1 MRDGLGD
8 GGPEPGGGA
17 VPPWPPSPG
26 EPRAAAR
33 GATPNPS
40 PGTGHRARAAP
51 GHRAGRPRGGR
62 LLRLALVAGL
72 LAAAA
77 GLAVS
82 VFGVVV
88 QVMPRSFTAAQR
100 EKLVT
105 WEMGKRWRSWPA
117 GEIFP
122 QTIRYSLSGRAFGGG
137 PSLPLTAHLVGI
149 APQAGCRTATQRATA
164 GVLLQHGCQMVLRAT
179 YVDTTQTFAV
189 TVGVVVLPGI
199 SAARTAVTALGGPGD
214 PRSGVRPVPFRRTPT
229 ARFGDRSQKLSW
241 DHAAGPYLVLASV
254 GYADGRPWL
263 ARDHD
268 TYIKDEL
275 LGLAS
280 GAGQRV
286 ASALGAVPPAPHC
299 PGNPAC

>member
-8 GGPEPGGGA
+8 GGPGPGGDA
-17 VPPWPPSPG
+17 VPRWPPPGPG
-26 EPRAAAR
+26 EP
-33 GATPNPS
+33 GATPGGAP
-40 PGTGHRARAAP
+40 PYPPPLTGHQTHAAP
-51 GHRAGRPRGGR
+51 GRGSHRPRGR
-62 LLRLALVAGL
+62 LVRLAILAGL
-72 LAAAA
+72 AAAAA

-105 WEMGKRWRSWPA
+105 WEIGKRWRSWPA

-122 QTIRYSLSGRAFGGG
+122 RTIRYSLSGRAFGGG
-137 PSLPLTAHLVGI
+137 PSLPLTARLVGI
-149 APQAGCRTATQRATA
+149 APQASCRAASQRAAA
-164 GVLLQHGCQMVLRAT
+164 GVLAQHGCQAVLRAT
-179 YVDTTQTFAV
+179 YDDTTQTLAV
-189 TVGVVVLPGI
+189 TVGVAVLPGM
-199 SAARTAVTALGGPGD
+199 AAASKTATALGGPGD
-214 PRSGVRPVPFRRTPT
+214 PRSGIRAVSFRRTAT
-229 ARFGDRSQKLSW
+229 ARFGDRGPKLSW
-241 DHAAGPYLVLASV
+241 DRVAGTYLVLASV

-268 TYIKDEL
+268 AYTKAEL

-286 ASALGAVPPAPHC
+286 AAALGAMPPTPRC